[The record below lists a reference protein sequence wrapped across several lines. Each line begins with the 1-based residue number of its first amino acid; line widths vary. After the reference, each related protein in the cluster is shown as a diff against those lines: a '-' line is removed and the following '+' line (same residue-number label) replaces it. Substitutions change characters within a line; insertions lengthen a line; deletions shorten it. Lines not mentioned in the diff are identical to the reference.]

1 MKQSEKSII
10 FGGIVLLF
18 LAAFFTISIMVQ
30 FLNYG
35 VTNEISSFFRI
46 GGILMSAYGYS
57 AILVPVF
64 LFVASLSLF
73 SGKFTKKRAVLL
85 ASSLLP
91 FYTIVATE
99 RICNKIL
106 PGSTEPVFVIKL
118 VTAICI
124 CALLVAI
131 EYLASGIA

>member
-35 VTNEISSFFRI
+35 VTKEISSFFRI
-46 GGILMSAYGYS
+46 GGILLSAYGYS

-64 LFVASLSLF
+64 LFVSSLTLF
-73 SGKFTKKRAVLL
+73 STGFTKKRAVIL

-91 FYTIVATE
+91 FYTVVATE
-99 RICNKIL
+99 RILNNIL
-106 PGSTEPVFVIKL
+106 PGSTEPIFILKL
-118 VTAICI
+118 ITSICI
-124 CALLVAI
+124 CGLLIAI
-131 EYLASGIA
+131 